1 MEWVLKGT
9 LQNHSAPAPSRL
21 SDQSFKRRRREGDG
35 RERGRKEGR
44 GWRVGGGGQQIYY

>member
-21 SDQSFKRRRREGDG
+21 SDPSFKRGRREGER
-35 RERGRKEGR
+35 RERGGREG
-44 GWRVGGGGQQIYY
+44 GGRVGGGVQQIYY